1 MSVAEAPVRESP
13 DEVPPAARAPRK
25 RRGIVRVF
33 GKWCKGC
40 GLCIAFCPQQV
51 LAEDDEHHPIVA
63 HPERCIGCE
72 WCEIHCPDFAIEV
85 EPYENAGDD

>member
-1 MSVAEAPVRESP
+1 MEAAEAVSDQAGQGRVRTH
-13 DEVPPAARAPRK
+13 K
-25 RRGIVRVF
+25 RGHVRVF

-40 GLCIAFCPQQV
+40 GLCIAFCPQNA
-51 LAEDDEHHPIVA
+51 LDAGDDHRPVVA

-85 EPYENAGDD
+85 EPYEGATDGPTNGR

>member
-1 MSVAEAPVRESP
+1 MAVAEARSEEAMGEPETKG
-13 DEVPPAARAPRK
+13 PPHK
-25 RRGIVRVF
+25 RRRGHVRVF

-51 LAEDDEHHPIVA
+51 LAEGPDHHPVVA
-63 HPERCIGCE
+63 HPERCTGCE

-85 EPYENAGDD
+85 EPYEETID